1 MLKSIDKKF
10 IIYVLILLL
19 LSISKSFAASTAK
32 INTDNGIITLM
43 YHRFNENKYPSTNI
57 KNEVFIEHLNEI
69 NNLQIE
75 FITYEKFEKKVNSE
89 IDKNYVLLTIDD
101 AFESFYKNAW
111 PILKEKKIP
120 FILFVSTREIGKFG
134 YMNWEEVKEIEK
146 NNLVTIGNHSHS
158 HEYLIDWS
166 DEKIIADLE
175 KSIEIFNE
183 NLGYSPKIFSYPFG
197 EYSNNLKKIVS
208 DLNFTFAFGQ
218 HSGVVDPTKN
228 FLEMPRFPI
237 NEKYGDLKRF
247 KSILQ
252 TLPFPYKSIEPEN
265 RYLKKNNNPPKIEI
279 QFFENLININNINCY
294 SNEGNVWKKSKIQF
308 ENKSK
313 LLILIKEKFK
323 SERGRINC
331 SLQDKSGKWRWLGIQ
346 YVVAEY

>member
-1 MLKSIDKKF
+1 
-10 IIYVLILLL
+10 
-19 LSISKSFAASTAK
+19 
-32 INTDNGIITLM
+32 M